1 MYILNMI
8 NLEDLDFEKKT
19 QLCEIM
25 NKYGSDKGNGW
36 HNYTIVYNKIFE
48 EIRNNPLN
56 LFEVGLGT
64 NNLDVPSNMGINGK
78 PGASLKGWKEFFPN
92 SNIFGAD
99 IDTRILFEEER
110 IKTFYTNQ
118 LDGIVIKEMW
128 EKIPENFDIIL
139 DDGLHNYEANI
150 NFYENSIHKLKK
162 DGIYIIEDIVKSSIY
177 KYEYY
182 FLEKNISNQILYII
196 NPENNHDN
204 NIIIIKK

>member
-1 MYILNMI
+1 
-8 NLEDLDFEKKT
+8 
-19 QLCEIM
+19 
-25 NKYGSDKGNGW
+25 
-36 HNYTIVYNKIFE
+36 
-48 EIRNNPLN
+48 
-56 LFEVGLGT
+56 
-64 NNLDVPSNMGINGK
+64 
-78 PGASLKGWKEFFPN
+78 
-92 SNIFGAD
+92 
-99 IDTRILFEEER
+99 
-110 IKTFYTNQ
+110 
-118 LDGIVIKEMW
+118 MW

-196 NPENNHDN
+196 NSENNHDN